1 MDLLAHYCVSYA
13 IGFLLMGWGLSVSEL
28 SQLPFLSLPDYFLLK
43 FIKVWNML
51 NLASPRLVSLR
62 NKSQTHFLFYGT
74 QPKSLILESDN
85 KEISYV
91 EKEHFLCFEVLT
103 FWKLGCQGQSS

>member
-1 MDLLAHYCVSYA
+1 MDLLAHYYVAYA

-28 SQLPFLSLPDYFLLK
+28 SQLPFSSLPDHFLLK

-51 NLASPRLVSLR
+51 KLANPRLVSLK
-62 NKSQTHFLFYGT
+62 NKSHFLFYGT

-85 KEISYV
+85 KQISYV
-91 EKEHFLCFEVLT
+91 KKEHYLCFEVLEV
-103 FWKLGCQGQSS
+103 GMCRDSQVEEI